1 VTGVDLLKFDPL
13 ASGAGATGLA
23 VQKINAQLAI
33 TASLS
38 GAADSALQAVARL
51 VAQTAGPLNLSEPT
65 VLAQALGGLN
75 LSAGVLAAIAQGN
88 TNIRA
93 SNSLTEVSQVQK
105 TTVLAALSPT
115 IDWLAPTVTVFNPVT
130 GTQAV
135 PVSADLVFELS
146 EPAQRGSG
154 TIELRTA
161 DGTLV
166 QRFEAGSAAVT
177 VQGNTLTLN
186 PGVDLKPST
195 GYVVVFAPNAFL
207 DLAGNSF
214 AGSGDFS
221 FSTMQ
226 AQDGGDGSPPVAT
239 RFGPAGSTRSV
250 ALNENLTLTFNE
262 LIQTG
267 TGAIRL
273 KTASGQL
280 VETFTAAN
288 ATASGSTLTLNPTG
302 NLGLFTRY
310 VLELDPNAVRDLAG
324 NGMSSTVSYDFR
336 TASTDGL
343 YQIAIAAFGAVPGKV
358 YMEQLAGA
366 YEYFNKAQTNPNDGT
381 AALGTILEILTGK
394 AAFTDIYPETLSPRE
409 FATKLVNRV
418 VKSSAVDAV
427 KSSAIDDLE
436 AALNA
441 GWSRAKVILQGS
453 LNLSSIAVTDLA
465 WGNTAKQFQ
474 NQLAVSRYYTE
485 VLAVDTTDLARL
497 QGVLAS
503 ITPDTDVST
512 AEKIVQIIGTV
523 PPGG

>member
-1 VTGVDLLKFDPL
+1 
-13 ASGAGATGLA
+13 
-23 VQKINAQLAI
+23 
-33 TASLS
+33 LS
-38 GAADSALQAVARL
+38 D
-51 VAQTAGPLNLSEPT
+51 PT
-65 VLAQALGGLN
+65 VLAQAIGSLN

-105 TTVLAALSPT
+105 TTVLAALNPT
-115 IDWLAPTVTVFNPVT
+115 TDWVAPTVTAFNPAT

-135 PVSADLVFELS
+135 PVSNDLVFELS

-186 PGVDLKPST
+186 PSADLTPST

-221 FSTMQ
+221 FSTAQ
-226 AQDGGDGSPPVAT
+226 AQDGDDGSPPVAT

-250 ALNENLTLTFNE
+250 ALNDNLTLTFNE

-267 TGAIRL
+267 PGAIRL

-280 VETFTAAN
+280 VETFTAVN

-302 NLGLFTRY
+302 NLDLFTRY

-324 NGMSSTVSYDFR
+324 NGISAGLNYDFR
-336 TASTDGL
+336 TASADGL
-343 YQIAIAAFGAVPGKV
+343 YHMFVAAFAAAPGV
-358 YMEQLAGA
+358 TYMGQLAEA
-366 YEYFNKAQTNPNDGT
+366 YNHFN
-381 AALGTILEILTGK
+381 ALSTQAGNATSTLQQIVEI
-394 AAFTDIYPETLSPRE
+394 FTTKSQFTSDFPETLSDRE
-409 FATKLVNRV
+409 LAVRLVNRI
-418 VKSSAVDAV
+418 VKTSATDAARTQAV
-427 KSSAIDDLE
+427 QDIE
-436 AALNA
+436 AALGI
-441 GWSRAKVILQGS
+441 GWSRGKMLYTVFGNVANMP
-453 LNLSSIAVTDLA
+453 LNDPT
-465 WGNTAKQFQ
+465 WGNTAQQFQ
-474 NQLAVSRYYTE
+474 NQMTVARYFTE

-512 AEKIVQIIGTV
+512 VEKIVQIIGTV